1 MTVGHLISVPVPQV
15 GAKERKSNK
24 TLSRDELGLCYS
36 YGEKADFS
44 RICKGVS

>member
-24 TLSRDELGLCYS
+24 TPPRDDLGLCYS

-44 RICKGVS
+44 RIC